1 MDLTEIL
8 RIAQVILGI
17 GLVIFV
23 HEAGHFIAARIC
35 KVQVEV
41 FSLGFG
47 PPLFSWTRRGTIYQI
62 AAIPLGGFVKML
74 GDEPTQEGRSYAREQ
89 EQTFLDDPATEKAKQ
104 DSELGSK
111 SVGQRF
117 FIYSG
122 GVLMN
127 MAFAVVVFPFLFAA
141 GVPFT
146 KPLIEPLPGGIAWH
160 AGIQP
165 GSTVESINGREVFE
179 FGHIQTS
186 VALADPEN
194 VELMIRAP
202 GEEHARKYS
211 LTANDDEQLGFNS
224 IGVTVGRD
232 PKAIIYTSEGS
243 AEWKA
248 GVRSGMELLGVEG
261 APSAYGPFMQYLLA
275 GRGGEEVV
283 LHLLEDGEELTVR
296 VTPEPSEESGPPMLG
311 ISPAYNVVGA
321 LRANDDLDALG
332 LQVNDRLIT
341 VCGSPIFQQG
351 DLARALVDSDQPI
364 QLLVSRDG
372 RDTTLELPRGAEE
385 FGRERRLRLFRD
397 IAVTRN
403 DKSGEV
409 TVSSSGVAF
418 ELGMRDGDVL
428 KSINGKPVENWK
440 TIYEVLGEAGKRN
453 GPVGLKVYRE
463 RGEEPGHMELTATL
477 RRSPIQQYGITTKFP
492 EHIVKTEGP
501 MESIR
506 VGIDCSIRFVEDTWL
521 TLKGM
526 LMNSVSPKNMGGIIL
541 ISQVSYSVSEQGLA
555 KLLFFLC
562 MLSINLA
569 ILNVLPIPVLDG
581 GHLFFLL
588 VEKLKGSP
596 VSDRVLGYSQMV
608 GLVLI
613 LSLMVFVTY
622 NDINRFFF

>member
-1 MDLTEIL
+1 MDFTEIL

-47 PPLFSWTRRGTIYQI
+47 PPLISWTRKGTIYQI

-89 EQTFLDDPATEKAKQ
+89 EQTFLDDPATDQAKQ

-111 SVGQRF
+111 SVSQRF

-146 KPLIEPLPGGIAWH
+146 KPLIEPRPGGIAWH

-179 FGHIQTS
+179 FSHIQTS
-186 VALADPEN
+186 VALADPN
-194 VELMIRAP
+194 NIELMVRAP
-202 GEEHARKYS
+202 GEETARKFS
-211 LTANDDEQLGFNS
+211 LTANNQEQLGFNS
-224 IGVTVGRD
+224 IGILVGRE
-232 PKAIIYTSEGS
+232 PEAIIQVSQDS
-243 AEWKA
+243 AAWKA
-248 GVRSGMELLGVEG
+248 GLRSGMQLLSVEG
-261 APSAYGPFMQYLLA
+261 APSAYDPFRQFQLL
-275 GRGGEEVV
+275 GSVGSEVV
-283 LHLLEDGEELTVR
+283 LHLIDNGEELTALV
-296 VTPEPSEESGPPMLG
+296 VPELSETLGSPMLG
-311 ISPAYNVVGA
+311 VSRVFNIVGA
-321 LRANDDLDALG
+321 LRASEDLDALG
-332 LQVNDRLIT
+332 LVVGDRLLT
-341 VCGSPIFQQG
+341 VCGSPVFHKG
-351 DLARALVDSDQPI
+351 DLARALVDTDLPI
-364 QLLVSRDG
+364 EFVVSRSGEDK
-372 RDTTLELPRGAEE
+372 TLQMPANSAE
-385 FGRERRLRLFRD
+385 FDRERRIRLLRD
-397 IAVTRN
+397 IAIDVN
-403 DKSGEV
+403 DLTGEV
-409 TVSSSGVAF
+409 AVSTSGVAF
-418 ELGMRDGDVL
+418 EAGMRDGDVITH
-428 KSINGKPVENWK
+428 INDNRIEKWD
-440 TIYEVLGEAGKRN
+440 TIYETLVKASKSDA
-453 GPVGLKVYRE
+453 PVGLKIHRA
-463 RGEEPGHMELTATL
+463 RGEETGYLELTAIL
-477 RRSPIQQYGITTKFP
+477 RGNPTPDYGISMKLP
-492 EHIVKTEGP
+492 EHVVKTEGP

-506 VGIDCSIRFVEDTWL
+506 VGVDCSIRFVEDTWL

-526 LMNSVSPKNMGGIIL
+526 LMNSVSPKHMGGIIL
-541 ISQVSYSVSEQGLA
+541 ISQVSYSVAEQGLA